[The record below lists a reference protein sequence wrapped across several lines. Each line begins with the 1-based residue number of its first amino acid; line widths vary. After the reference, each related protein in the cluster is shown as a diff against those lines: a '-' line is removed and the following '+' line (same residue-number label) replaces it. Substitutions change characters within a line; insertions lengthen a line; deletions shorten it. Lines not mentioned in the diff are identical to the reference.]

1 MRPHAG
7 KERQEPRGQGL
18 VLKAAAGRLSY
29 AAAVRGL
36 VDNPGSADISQSKL
50 GDFRQPDLD
59 EFLRPVFDENRRPEA
74 ADVTGQSPNAVR
86 PPGSDDLTSHGIDGS
101 VRPETN
107 MNPPGGAGTCDR
119 SGSGAVGSGLLQ
131 DRRAVLIRTAT
142 WTWVAK
148 LKAVGDKAPPPEN
161 KVSPAPP
168 RSEQSSDPIAS
179 SLAGSQD
186 SRKGATRVS
195 GPSTN
200 EWFDPGANKIKR
212 DVHPLGLRPVQ
223 RRDLL

>member
-1 MRPHAG
+1 MARGRVLTAHAYCRRQSHAKRCDSSKWEARRVLTGIAEEPGSDGAGVACPLMRPHAG

-107 MNPPGGAGTCDR
+107 MNPPGGVGTCDR

-148 LKAVGDKAPPPEN
+148 LKAGGDKAPPP
-161 KVSPAPP
+161 
-168 RSEQSSDPIAS
+168 
-179 SLAGSQD
+179 
-186 SRKGATRVS
+186 
-195 GPSTN
+195 
-200 EWFDPGANKIKR
+200 
-212 DVHPLGLRPVQ
+212 
-223 RRDLL
+223 